1 MPKGN
6 GRRPLIR
13 EGEPTQK
20 TKTGL
25 EIPVPT
31 REEFFGL
38 LDKAATKSA
47 PAKPSRSAKG
57 KRRTSRGQ

>member
-1 MPKGN
+1 MPKRN
-6 GRRPLIR
+6 GKRPLVR

-31 REEFFGL
+31 LDEFFGL
-38 LDKAATKSA
+38 LDKAASR
-47 PAKPSRSAKG
+47 PEKPSRSAKG
-57 KRRTSRGQ
+57 KRRTSRAR

>member
-6 GRRPLIR
+6 GKRPLIR

-20 TKTGL
+20 TRTGL

-31 REEFFGL
+31 RDEFFGL
-38 LDKAATKSA
+38 LDKAASR
-47 PAKPSRSAKG
+47 PEKPSRSSKG
-57 KRRTSRGQ
+57 KRRTSRAR

>member
-1 MPKGN
+1 MPARN
-6 GRRPLIR
+6 GKRPLVR
-13 EGEPTQK
+13 KGEPTQK

-25 EIPVPT
+25 EIPIPK

-38 LDKAATKSA
+38 LDKAASRQV

-57 KRRTSRGQ
+57 KRRTSRDQ